1 MTGLRVKT
9 VSGVQDKDSY
19 MMGMLRMQKAKRDD
33 PPNAEEK
40 KFLAEKF
47 GPDWYKAEGGV
58 RPDDLMDAL
67 EWFRKMMK
75 DMDQQER
82 IEKMVAEQ
90 RKVGTDEP
98 PPLRCRKWTSR
109 RALAAA
115 AGQPGKA
122 ACSAGT
128 SDKSLVYCVCVVCAC
143 TWRHNYAGARVRGPR
158 VPFASNGNTPILVRA
173 RRRSADWQQAPHS
186 RLQRVRDAHLGHA
199 HLEFD
204 S

>member
-1 MTGLRVKT
+1 LTLSTDKWSDITGLRVKT

-47 GPDWYKAEGGV
+47 GPDWYRAEGGV

-82 IEKMVAEQ
+82 IDKMIAEQ
-90 RKVGTDEP
+90 RKVGSDAA
-98 PPLRCRKWTSR
+98 S
-109 RALAAA
+109 AAA
-115 AGQPGKA
+115 VQEMDQSTGNGGGNGGGGRRKP
-122 ACSAGT
+122 S
-128 SDKSLVYCVCVVCAC
+128 KSSV
-143 TWRHNYAGARVRGPR
+143 
-158 VPFASNGNTPILVRA
+158 
-173 RRRSADWQQAPHS
+173 
-186 RLQRVRDAHLGHA
+186 QRRDA
-199 HLEFD
+199 
-204 S
+204 